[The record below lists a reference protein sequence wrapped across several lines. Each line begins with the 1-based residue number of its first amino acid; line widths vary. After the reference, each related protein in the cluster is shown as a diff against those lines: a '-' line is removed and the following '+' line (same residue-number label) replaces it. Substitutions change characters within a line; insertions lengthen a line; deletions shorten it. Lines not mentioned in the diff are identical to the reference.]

1 MIDKKLLEKK
11 SSKIEVEIFFD
22 YLNNNFGDGEVL
34 PAKHIE
40 NIFERKLNH
49 ETLVEYY
56 IDTYRTL
63 KIMNQDTET
72 LLNVEKENLLGF
84 HHILIKD
91 FKADSDFYLEQKFE
105 KQVYNYNHLSCD
117 EENYKIELIQ
127 DIKQLDWEGKYMN
140 HCIATYRYIIAEGEY
155 VGFKFFNKKSWER
168 LTLGFAVVDNNLV
181 FNQLKAHSNYPAS
194 KESREFAIDYLTK
207 YKLNFNKSNN
217 DLM

>member
-1 MIDKKLLEKK
+1 MIDKVLLEKK

-34 PAKHIE
+34 PNNHIE
-40 NIFERKLNH
+40 NIFERKINH

-63 KIMNQDTET
+63 KIMNQDTDT
-72 LLNVEKENLLGF
+72 LLNVEKEKLLGF

-91 FKADSDFYLEQKFE
+91 FKADSDFYLEQKFK
-105 KQVYNYNHLSCD
+105 KQVDNYRHLSCD

-140 HCIATYRYIIAEGEY
+140 HCIATYRYIIVKGEY

-168 LTLGFAVVDNNLV
+168 LTLGFSVVDNNLV
-181 FNQLKAHSNYPAS
+181 FNQLKAHSNFPAS
-194 KESREFAIDYLTK
+194 KQSRDFAVDYLTK
-207 YKLNFNKSNN
+207 HKIKFSESNN
-217 DLM
+217 DLK